1 MLIWFDQEDQII
13 GDQHYHMYIIYTLIL
28 KISDHPPYGPGPKK
42 CTQSVSEMYQR
53 GRWNILMR

>member
-42 CTQSVSEMYQR
+42 CTQSVLEIY
-53 GRWNILMR
+53 